1 VRALVLD
8 SAPDANAGEITDKG
22 YIAQSLARA
31 VRAADVERL
40 FAEPAGDGVMVFG

>member
-1 VRALVLD
+1 MLD
-8 SAPDANAGEITDKG
+8 SASDADVGEITDKG

-40 FAEPAGDGVMVFG
+40 FAEPAGMG